1 MLEKPKQCGRFDPL
15 CPPGALHWTNTPFFA
30 NKSHIYTEFLHIL
43 DSPNIKS
50 YQEKIVLFEN

>member
-15 CPPGALHWTNTPFFA
+15 CPPGALHWTNTSFSA
-30 NKSHIYTEFLHIL
+30 KNSHIYTEFLHIL

-50 YQEKIVLFEN
+50 YVVLFEN

>member
-15 CPPGALHWTNTPFFA
+15 CPQDALHWTNTSFSA
-30 NKSHIYTEFLHIL
+30 KNSHIYTECLHIL

-50 YQEKIVLFEN
+50 YMVLFEN